1 MNGVE
6 NIASV
11 ISCGI
16 MDLQYDGFGCQ
27 NMKIVHF
34 HEYVQESEEGTQC
47 KRLKMASLKSFCK
60 NTAHILKKKLASRR
74 RLKSLYEKG

>member
-6 NIASV
+6 KIASV

-16 MDLQYDGFGCQ
+16 MDLQDDGFGCQ

-34 HEYVQESEEGTQC
+34 HEYVQDIKDGGIEIFFGPRGPLVLPLMQTWFYITHTYTGVSNI
-47 KRLKMASLKSFCK
+47 R
-60 NTAHILKKKLASRR
+60 
-74 RLKSLYEKG
+74 Y

>member
-6 NIASV
+6 KIASV

-34 HEYVQESEEGTQC
+34 HEYVQE
-47 KRLKMASLKSFCK
+47 RV
-60 NTAHILKKKLASRR
+60 RR
-74 RLKSLYEKG
+74 ALNAKD

>member
-6 NIASV
+6 KIASV

-27 NMKIVHF
+27 NMNIVHF
-34 HEYVQESEEGTQC
+34 HEYVQE
-47 KRLKMASLKSFCK
+47 RV
-60 NTAHILKKKLASRR
+60 RR
-74 RLKSLYEKG
+74 ALNAKD

>member
-6 NIASV
+6 KIASV

-60 NTAHILKKKLASRR
+60 STAHILKKKTCITT
-74 RLKSLYEKG
+74 KIEEFV